1 MIVVS
6 DTSPLCYLILIDLI
20 EVLPQLYGEIVVP
33 QWVQAELAASKSPT
47 AVQQWIATPPNWLV
61 VQPIA
66 PLTGAAFDNLDRG
79 EREAIALAEAL
90 SADLIMLDDLA
101 GRRVAQAQNLPVI
114 GLLGVLKSGAKRDLL
129 DLREAL
135 NRLQNTN
142 FRVSVS
148 LVNQL
153 LDELNR

>member
-20 EVLPQLYGEIVVP
+20 EVLPQLYGEVFVP

-47 AVQQWIATPPNWLV
+47 AVQQWIAAPPGWLV
-61 VQPIA
+61 VRPIT
-66 PLTGAAFDNLDRG
+66 PLTGAAVDNLDRG
-79 EREAIALAEAL
+79 EREAIALAEML
-90 SADLIMLDDLA
+90 SADLVMLDDLA
-101 GRRVAQAQNLPVI
+101 ARRVAQARNLPVI
-114 GLLGVLKSGAKRDLL
+114 GLLGVLKSGANRDLL
-129 DLREAL
+129 DLRDAL
-135 NRLQNTN
+135 KRLQNTS

-153 LDELNR
+153 LDEVDR

>member
-20 EVLPQLYGEIVVP
+20 EVLPQLYGQVIVP
-33 QWVQAELAASKSPT
+33 EWVQVELAAAKSPM
-47 AVQQWIATPPNWLV
+47 AVQQWIASPPAWLV

-66 PLTGAAFDNLDRG
+66 PLTGADFDNLDRG
-79 EREAIALAEAL
+79 EREAMALAEML
-90 SADLIMLDDLA
+90 SADLVMLDDLA
-101 GRRVAQAQNLPVI
+101 ARRVAQSRNLPVI
-114 GLLGVLKSGAKRDLL
+114 GLLGVLKSGARRDLL

-135 NRLQNTN
+135 TRLQNTS
-142 FRVSVS
+142 FRVSAS

-153 LDELNR
+153 LDEVDR

>member
-20 EVLPQLYGEIVVP
+20 EVLPQLYGQVVIP
-33 QWVQAELAASKSPT
+33 QWVQVELTASKSPE
-47 AVQQWIATPPNWLV
+47 AVQRWIATPPSWLV
-61 VQPIA
+61 
-66 PLTGAAFDNLDRG
+66 LAAAEPSRGLPFGHLDRG

-90 SADLIMLDDLA
+90 SADLVMLDDLA
-101 GRRVAQAQNLPVI
+101 ARRVAQARNLPVI
-114 GLLGVLKSGAKRDLL
+114 GLLGILKAASKRDLL

-135 NRLQNTN
+135 TRLQKTS
-142 FRVSVS
+142 FRMSID

-153 LDELNR
+153 LAEIDE